1 MTMSPRSFGDM
12 KVTIYLLDEGHA
24 IAPVVPPLKDED
36 EARDER
42 GGASERHIEL
52 EVCNFFG
59 WFQGNFIIFR
69 YLPWG
74 SKLRGT
80 W

>member
-1 MTMSPRSFGDM
+1 MSPRSFGDL

-42 GGASERHIEL
+42 GGASERHIKL
-52 EVCNFFG
+52 DRGDCINSFKDTKSQFWG
-59 WFQGNFIIFR
+59 CI
-69 YLPWG
+69 YLG
-74 SKLRGT
+74 G
-80 W
+80 

>member
-12 KVTIYLLDEGHA
+12 KVTIDLLDEGHA

-42 GGASERHIEL
+42 GGASERH
-52 EVCNFFG
+52 V
-59 WFQGNFIIFR
+59 
-69 YLPWG
+69 
-74 SKLRGT
+74 KLDG
-80 W
+80 